1 MGILVIALIMSVSIL
16 IFLIYRYGKLY
27 NKSQELLNI
36 SIAQTDDALEL
47 VSFYKKSIA
56 DYNGVLEE
64 YRARTND
71 LENEIQLTSTHE
83 KVSVPPA
90 YKLH

>member
-47 VSFYKKSIA
+47 VSFYKKSISI
-56 DYNGVLEE
+56 NNLI
-64 YRARTND
+64 NHSKKPSSIISFS
-71 LENEIQLTSTHE
+71 LF
-83 KVSVPPA
+83 
-90 YKLH
+90 